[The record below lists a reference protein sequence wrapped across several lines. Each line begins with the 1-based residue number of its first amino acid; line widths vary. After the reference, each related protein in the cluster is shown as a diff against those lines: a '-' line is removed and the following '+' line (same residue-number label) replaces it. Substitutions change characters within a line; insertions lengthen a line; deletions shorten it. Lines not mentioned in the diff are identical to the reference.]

1 MVMIMSMGYSK
12 YISIVSIM
20 VYYGRFKYLHGML
33 FALKLLVKY
42 KVYTCVEFWKWF
54 GNDTLGY
61 TKLGTLGTR
70 NKMA

>member
-1 MVMIMSMGYSK
+1 MVMVMIMSIGYSE

-20 VYYGRFKYLHGML
+20 VYYGRFKYLHGMC
-33 FALKLLVKY
+33 VK
-42 KVYTCVEFWKWF
+42 FWKWF